1 MIPCGHSCSIFIFE
15 HTRILIRFE
24 WFSRATA
31 YFIVA
36 FLAGSVYEAAEV
48 YGMSWTWIHHG
59 MGPAV
64 LTSPWVIA
72 TFYIVSTFFF
82 ILLRKNKVVAFIN
95 EVRFDYIGLII
106 TTY

>member
-1 MIPCGHSCSIFIFE
+1 
-15 HTRILIRFE
+15 
-24 WFSRATA
+24 
-31 YFIVA
+31 
-36 FLAGSVYEAAEV
+36 
-48 YGMSWTWIHHG
+48 MSWTWIHHG